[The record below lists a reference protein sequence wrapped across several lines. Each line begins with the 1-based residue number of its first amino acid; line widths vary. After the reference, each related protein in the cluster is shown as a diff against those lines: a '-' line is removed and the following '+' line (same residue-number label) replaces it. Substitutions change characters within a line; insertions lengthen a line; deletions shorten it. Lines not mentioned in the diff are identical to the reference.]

1 MEWSE
6 RQGDIVSEDIKG
18 SQGLE
23 VKRSVEVEEA
33 LQGLNWGN
41 FCLLILI
48 STGRL
53 NSRWLSFVQTLQ

>member
-33 LQGLNWGN
+33 L
-41 FCLLILI
+41 
-48 STGRL
+48 
-53 NSRWLSFVQTLQ
+53 

>member
-1 MEWSE
+1 MSK
-6 RQGDIVSEDIKG
+6 DIKG

-33 LQGLNWGN
+33 LRGLNWGN

-53 NSRWLSFVQTLQ
+53 NTRWLSCVQTLQ

>member
-53 NSRWLSFVQTLQ
+53 NTRWLLCVQTLQ